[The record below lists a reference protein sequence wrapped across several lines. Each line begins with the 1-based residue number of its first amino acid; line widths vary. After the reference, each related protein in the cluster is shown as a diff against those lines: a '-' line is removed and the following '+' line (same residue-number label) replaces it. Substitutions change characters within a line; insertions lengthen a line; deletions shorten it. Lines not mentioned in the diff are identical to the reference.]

1 MQLTRRAVLLGAA
14 AGTAATIAGR
24 PAAAAADPEGI
35 PSTLARL
42 LSADGPTS
50 VDRTEFPLTHL
61 GVAWSESGVAPR
73 VRFRTAEGWQPWQ
86 AVTGC
91 SAGRDGGVGAGRGG
105 LVAADGA
112 LGYEIADLVG
122 SVKVGELN
130 LVDGPRRLLQIVGE
144 VTATL
149 AGLPLRYRSRAGWG
163 ADEDL
168 RFDESGTELWPT
180 EYYPAQ
186 TLTVH
191 HTVTRNA
198 DPDPA
203 ATIRAIY
210 HDHTVVRG
218 FGDIGYH
225 LLIDHRGV
233 VYEGRSSGADPVPV
247 FGGTTSEGRLQ
258 MSNGAHVVGF
268 NAGNIGIA
276 LLGDFTST
284 APTAAAVDSLVQALR
299 VLTAACGLDP
309 TGTTD
314 YVNPISGATATVD
327 TIGGHRDWA
336 AAQTECPGDQLHPML
351 DSIRRRVAAGG
362 SGPQP

>member
-1 MQLTRRAVLLGAA
+1 MRLSRRAVLLGAA
-14 AGTAATIAGR
+14 AGTAVTIAGR
-24 PAAAAADPEGI
+24 APVASGAEPEGI

-42 LSADGPTS
+42 LTADGPTS
-50 VDRTEFPLTHL
+50 VERTEFPLTHL
-61 GVAWSESGVAPR
+61 GVAWTEGAGGPR
-73 VRFRTAEGWQPWQ
+73 VRLRTVDGWQPWQ

-91 SAGRDGGVGAGRGG
+91 SAGRDGGAGAGRGG
-105 LVAADGA
+105 LLVADGA

-122 SVKVGELN
+122 SVQVGELN
-130 LVDGPRRLLQIVGE
+130 LVDGPRRLLQVVGE
-144 VTATL
+144 LTATL

-168 RFDESGTELWPT
+168 RFAESGSELWPA
-180 EYYPAQ
+180 EYFPVQ

-191 HTVTRNA
+191 HTATRND

-203 ATIRAIY
+203 ATVRAIY

-225 LLIDHRGV
+225 LLIDQRGV

-247 FGGTTSEGRLQ
+247 FGGTATDGRLQ

-268 NAGNIGIA
+268 NAGNVGIA
-276 LLGDFTST
+276 LLGDFRSAAPST
-284 APTAAAVDSLVQALR
+284 AAIDSLVRVLR
-299 VLTAACGLDP
+299 VLTAACRLDP
-309 TGTTD
+309 TGTTA

-327 TIGGHRDWA
+327 TISGHLDWA
-336 AAQTECPGDQLHPML
+336 ATECPGGRLHEML
-351 DSIRRRVAAGG
+351 PAIRERVAVDSAIE
-362 SGPQP
+362 P